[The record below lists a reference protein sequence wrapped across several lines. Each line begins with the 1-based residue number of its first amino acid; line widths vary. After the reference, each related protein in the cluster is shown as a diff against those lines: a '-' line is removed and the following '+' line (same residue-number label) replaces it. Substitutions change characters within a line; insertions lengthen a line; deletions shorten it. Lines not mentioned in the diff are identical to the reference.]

1 MAKILMYSNVIAST
15 SNIIYVAISRDLKK
29 LDVGG
34 MMVTIY
40 RLISDSKFINDI
52 KYEFI
57 MNEFEKLVQ
66 GEEYDF

>member
-1 MAKILMYSNVIAST
+1 MYSNVIAST